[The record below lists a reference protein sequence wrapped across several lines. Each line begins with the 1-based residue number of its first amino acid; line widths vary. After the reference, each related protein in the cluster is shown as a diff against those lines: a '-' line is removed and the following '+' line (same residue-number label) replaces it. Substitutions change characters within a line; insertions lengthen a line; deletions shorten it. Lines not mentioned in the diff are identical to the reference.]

1 MRRLL
6 FSLLRFKDSDG
17 RCGWVPMNEAMLREN
32 PVRLYGLEEGY
43 FYKTIQPGTLHG
55 VQHSGL

>member
-17 RCGWVPMNEAMLREN
+17 RCGCVPMNEAMLREN
-32 PVRLYGLEEGY
+32 PVRLYRIKEGY